1 MRGSSPPPVQATY
14 SEALADS
21 LRAQVDLL
29 RGTGEFEDTGGL
41 AELLRDYEA
50 PVRQQTAQ
58 IDTDVLR
65 QTLLGSERK
74 FQVEQDPE
82 TGKFGITGAEVVKN
96 EQGEPQ
102 TAGDGRYQIVQIKQ
116 GDLPTANEFG
126 TVTVKNATT
135 PTYGI
140 IDTQTGGLTG
150 TVGGDTY
157 NMIDDWKA
165 QGGKGLGYFPETY
178 RGLYR
183 DKKAE
188 VLKQVTEKLNTLRGT
203 IADAGGD
210 VDAAQEEVAKQ
221 FTFENPYTGEQLEE
235 GETITIR
242 EGDGMVDL
250 LGDRRNVQ
258 ETRRLS
264 QIEQGEEFVRQNPEF
279 KALYDQVQTSGDS
292 SNPFFGLTEAEAG
305 RKVLADAGGDAE
317 KIKETYGISNLSIP
331 EFAAVD
337 TGRQAGF
344 DEQGNFLGS
353 AALAEDIQAG
363 QLSRQ
368 RERDIA
374 DVERLSGRFS
384 NIMDDFKPATSTGI
398 ADAQTLLKAQ
408 ATNLTGGGK
417 AVTVP
422 SGSTFG
428 GKVTPGTM
436 TAATVADPTKL
447 QANTQFNQELA
458 SDPNQD
464 TLRQALLGQAKSAL
478 DDGLTAREQRQIEQA
493 ARARQTATGR
503 IFDPSST
510 IQEAQAVIEED
521 RNRQMQNRA
530 FAQSVMGQEAGLQTG
545 DIGRAM
551 GQESEQ
557 AGLQQRADLAQ
568 AQMDQQAAA
577 FGADAATRAAFADQ
591 AQQQQAS
598 QFDIGAQMDAE
609 RLNEQ
614 LRQQGV
620 LGYIDAVARTAQ
632 LEDQYTLD
640 PFRAILGRGGGGSLQ
655 AGQGVLGSASYG
667 LQSGPQYLNPEA
679 GLGYQSNLYTNQA
692 NMYGAQQA
700 ADATRFAGIMS
711 GLGNLGGGFL
721 AGR

>member
-1 MRGSSPPPVQATY
+1 MGGSSAPPPVQANY

-29 RGTGEFEDTGGL
+29 RGTGDFQDTGGL

-102 TAGDGRYQIVQIKQ
+102 TAGNGRYQIIKIEDGFDYTPQ
-116 GDLPTANEFG
+116 SESRS
-126 TVTVKNATT
+126 VKGAFLGFIAEKPGQS
-135 PTYGI
+135 PTYSILDTKTGGI
-140 IDTQTGGLTG
+140 SGSFNTPINNQDEASSALEKTLADAAKELNSLQNTIDT
-150 TVGGDTY
+150 GGD
-157 NMIDDWKA
+157 
-165 QGGKGLGYFPETY
+165 
-178 RGLYR
+178 
-183 DKKAE
+183 
-188 VLKQVTEKLNTLRGT
+188 
-203 IADAGGD
+203 
-210 VDAAQEEVAKQ
+210 EEVAKQ
-221 FTFENPYTGEQLEE
+221 FTFENPYTGKPLQE

-317 KIKETYGISNLSIP
+317 KIKETFGISNLSIP

-384 NIMDDFKPATSTGI
+384 NIMDDFKPATAQGLQGARDLLDTRQTQLQGDIITSPTALEK
-398 ADAQTLLKAQ
+398 ADYQM
-408 ATNLTGGGK
+408 
-417 AVTVP
+417 
-422 SGSTFG
+422 SGEAG
-428 GKVTPGTM
+428 LGQV
-436 TAATVADPTKL
+436 
-447 QANTQFNQELA
+447 N
-458 SDPNQD
+458 NQD

-530 FAQSVMGQEAGLQTG
+530 FAQSALGQEAALQTG
-545 DIGRAM
+545 DVSRGMAT
-551 GQESEQ
+551 
-557 AGLQQRADLAQ
+557 
-568 AQMDQQAAA
+568 DQ
-577 FGADAATRAAFADQ
+577 FNVG
-591 AQQQQAS
+591 S
-598 QFDIGAQMDAE
+598 KMDAE
-609 RLNEQ
+609 RLRES
-614 LRQQGV
+614 LRQSGLQNFIGGV
-620 LGYIDAVARTAQ
+620 GALAAI
-632 LEDQYTLD
+632 EDQGTLD
-640 PFRAILGRGGGGSLQ
+640 PFQAILGRGGGGSLQ

-692 NMYGAQQA
+692 NMFAAQQA
-700 ADATRFAGIMS
+700 ADASRQAGLLGGLGSFGGGVAQGLGAAGKLAMLCWVAREVYGPSNPQWLMFREWMFNESPKWFFNLYIEFGERFANWISNKPRIKSVIRKWMDSKIGV
-711 GLGNLGGGFL
+711 
-721 AGR
+721 